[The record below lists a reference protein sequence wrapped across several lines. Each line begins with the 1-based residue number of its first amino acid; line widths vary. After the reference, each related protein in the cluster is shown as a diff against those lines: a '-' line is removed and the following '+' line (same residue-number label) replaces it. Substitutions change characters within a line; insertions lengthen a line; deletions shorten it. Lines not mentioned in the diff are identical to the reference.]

1 MALPNLSRVT
11 TFYRVILWALNMVI
25 GYINV
30 TQEVN
35 NNKCMDQLFNM
46 LIGVQTP
53 FEKSEVTFAIIE
65 CSFQPES
72 SWVHVISN
80 ICNDIL
86 QKI

>member
-1 MALPNLSRVT
+1 
-11 TFYRVILWALNMVI
+11 MVI

-35 NNKCMDQLFNM
+35 NNKCIDQLFNM

-65 CSFQPES
+65 RRLKRYSKYL
-72 SWVHVISN
+72 H
-80 ICNDIL
+80 
-86 QKI
+86 K